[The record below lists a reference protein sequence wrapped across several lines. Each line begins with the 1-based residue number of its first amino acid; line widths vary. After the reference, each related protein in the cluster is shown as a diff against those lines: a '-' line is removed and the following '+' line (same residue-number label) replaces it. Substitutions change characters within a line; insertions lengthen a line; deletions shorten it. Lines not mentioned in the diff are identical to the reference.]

1 MKKPDYLTMQQIEI
15 LLKCYYQKSYTRVAA
30 DEDMTPGKVKQIKES
45 AFRIIRLAYSRSHKQ
60 GLRFEGEAVLQYMA
74 ERAGMDEAELSSIFE
89 AYISEGRESANQK
102 YWLRIR
108 SKESVPTPA
117 ELLDFLYDKYEID
130 IEGFI

>member
-1 MKKPDYLTMQQIEI
+1 MKKPDYLTMQHIEI
-15 LLKCYYQKSYTRVAA
+15 LLKYYYQKSYTRVAA